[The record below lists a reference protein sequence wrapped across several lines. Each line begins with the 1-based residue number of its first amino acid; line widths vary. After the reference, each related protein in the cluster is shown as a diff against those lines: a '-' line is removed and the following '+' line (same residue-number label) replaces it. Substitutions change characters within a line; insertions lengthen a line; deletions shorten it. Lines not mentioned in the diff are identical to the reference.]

1 MSQSKFCLGIVLVAT
16 VLAMPAACWAQTA
29 DEIEEARLLGLKYI
43 QSEQQEDGSWIY
55 EGHSVGIT
63 ALCALALIEN
73 GVPVSDLTIERA
85 HRYVVRNHDE
95 QRNTY
100 DLALSIL
107 LIDRIGDREDRDA
120 VRTLACRLICGQNT
134 EGGWSYTNPKVPS
147 SLLTNKNDR
156 PDPPEGTGD
165 NSCTQFA
172 VLGLWVASRWGVDIE
187 ETMVNVD
194 QRFTDTQEE
203 DGGWPYNHGVEEAA
217 SGSSMT
223 FAGLFCLTV
232 ARATELREEQA
243 RTQSA
248 GNAGNDDSS
257 EGDSLITDPVFS
269 HGLERAGQFAGGIG
283 NGSPRYFLWS
293 VERLGV
299 LLGLEQFG
307 TTDWFTRGAA
317 ALIATQGEDGS
328 WEHGTWGK
336 LSDTSFAILFLRR
349 ANLGS
354 DISRLLEGEPDE
366 AFQII
371 SQEEEPRFRTLVE
384 ALAAAAD
391 GDVIHVEGDGP
402 FEMPHIDLDQS
413 VRIVAGA
420 GYEPVFIYEIGYDA
434 DGRRSRP
441 EEDREARHMIR
452 TRAGT
457 LEMEGLLLQF
467 DPPNLGRAITDWST
481 IRVEGGNLR
490 LLNCRISESNG
501 AGAAGIYITQP
512 GEVFLRNCICVG
524 GRAAVEIL
532 TTGLHQVTI
541 ENSIVFATHAFHVFN
556 GAAGTDAKLEL
567 TLQRCA
573 IHGEEIFFF
582 PRLTNPVDI
591 VCNGCALKA
600 QFLGS
605 QMLREPNGHEGLT
618 WTGSNNLYEVT
629 QWVGAARTINTR
641 VTDAASWSRFW
652 GGTDAD
658 GLERIISFSGRRNL
672 GGFTHG
678 IRGQDFEFPS
688 DSNIYAYRRR
698 LGIEPLITGPGEGY
712 ARYRESFDY
721 RTWEDPDLEVAAAE

>member
-1 MSQSKFCLGIVLVAT
+1 MSHVHSRLGMLLSAMLLMIPAT
-16 VLAMPAACWAQTA
+16 SWAQTV
-29 DEIEEARLLGLKYI
+29 DEIEESRLLGLKYI
-43 QSEQQEDGSWIY
+43 QSEQLEDGSWGY
-55 EGHSVGIT
+55 EGHPVGIT

-73 GVPVSDLTIERA
+73 GVSVSDITIERA
-85 HRYVVRNHDE
+85 HRYVIRNHDE
-95 QRNTY
+95 LRNTY

-107 LIDRIGDREDRDA
+107 LIDRIGDREDREV

-134 EGGWSYTNPKVPS
+134 EGGWSYTCPKVPAN
-147 SLLTNKNDR
+147 LLTNKNDR
-156 PDPPEGTGD
+156 PDPPEGPGD

-172 VLGLWVASRWGVDIE
+172 VLGLWVASRWGVDID
-187 ETMVNVD
+187 ETMVKVD

-203 DGGWPYNHGVEEAA
+203 DGGWPYRHDMEEAA
-217 SGSSMT
+217 SSQSMT

-232 ARATELREEQA
+232 ARATEIREEQA
-243 RTQSA
+243 REESSA
-248 GNAGNDDSS
+248 TTSSASSS
-257 EGDSLITDPVFS
+257 EGESLISDPVFS
-269 HGLERAGQFAGGIG
+269 QGLERAGGFAQGIG
-283 NGSPRYFLWS
+283 NGSARYFLWS

-299 LLGLEQFG
+299 LLGLDTFG
-307 TTDWFTRGAA
+307 DTDWFQRGAS
-317 ALIATQGEDGS
+317 ALLATQGEDGS

-336 LSDTSFAILFLRR
+336 LSDTSFAILFLRK

-366 AFQII
+366 AFQIV
-371 SQEEEPRFRTLVE
+371 SHEEEPRFRTLAE

-391 GDVIHVEGDGP
+391 GDEIRVEGDGP
-402 FEMPHIDLDQS
+402 FEMPHLDLDQS

-420 GYEPVFIYEIGYDA
+420 GYEPTFIYEIGYDA

-441 EEDREARHMIR
+441 EEDREVRHMIR
-452 TRAGT
+452 TRAGV
-457 LEMEGLLLQF
+457 LEMEGLQLQF
-467 DPPNLGRAITDWST
+467 DPPNLGRAITDWSA

-501 AGAAGIYITQP
+501 AGSAGIYVIQP

-524 GRAAVEIL
+524 GRAALEVL
-532 TTGLHQVTI
+532 TTGAHQVTI
-541 ENSIVFATHAFHVFN
+541 ENSIIFCPHAFHVFN
-556 GAAGTDAKLEL
+556 GPEGANAKLTL
-567 TLQRCA
+567 TLTRCA
-573 IHGEEIFFF
+573 IHAEEIFFF

-591 VCNGCALKA
+591 VCNGCALKGS
-600 QFLGS
+600 FMGS
-605 QMLREPNGHEGLT
+605 QMLQEPNSHAGLT
-618 WTGSNNLYEVT
+618 WNGTYNLYEVA

-652 GGTDAD
+652 GNAD
-658 GLERIISFSGRRNL
+658 SEGQDRIISFAGRRNL

-688 DSNIYAYRRR
+688 DSNLYALRRR
-698 LGIEPLITGPGEGY
+698 TGIDPLVTGPGEGY

-721 RTWEDPDLEVAAAE
+721 RTWEDPELEVAAVE